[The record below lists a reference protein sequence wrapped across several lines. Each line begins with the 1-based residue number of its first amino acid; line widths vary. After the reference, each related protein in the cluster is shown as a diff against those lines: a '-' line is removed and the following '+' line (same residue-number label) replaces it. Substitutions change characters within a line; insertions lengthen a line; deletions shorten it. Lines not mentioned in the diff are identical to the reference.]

1 MPAPKREGG
10 NEMADRRV
18 LSIQP
23 ESGFYHRRAIKS
35 IDKEDFPA
43 ALKHLRKAI
52 AMEPGN
58 LTYRMDLANTYA
70 RMGLYERSN
79 LEIQLMLHQGRTP
92 AEALFAMG
100 SNFLAMGDYDQAET
114 MLRTY
119 EHVEPEGEYIDQ
131 ADEAL
136 NYIAECD
143 YETELDR
150 ELDELSMDG
159 KAALDAGDLD
169 HAIDC
174 LERALQKDPS
184 MTYVRNNLAVAYS
197 CVGDMDRAWENL
209 EIVLQ
214 ESPLDVH
221 GRCNES
227 MFLLSEGKREE
238 AVEAVRKLRLDRIE
252 EVDELF
258 KYCLAL
264 ADLDLDQELSQA
276 LKKIF
281 LTSPYDPSMLYLCG
295 VCQYNQGRVQESLR
309 TFEKLAQTDPD
320 SLLALNGARTAA
332 AALRGEEALKRLP
345 YTFDFPDEVE
355 REVDA
360 QVDRLQRME
369 PEDAAKA
376 LQDADAGAL
385 VRAALT
391 GSDDQMS
398 RAIRLLGRAGGPAAD
413 RMLREVLLSPTH
425 NAYYKKKALDAL
437 RRLRAQEPFYSLQDG
452 KLVLVRS
459 RTYTFDAGLPK
470 PYLRIMRDT
479 INRMAQRYNEGQAVE
494 FAAGMWAA
502 YILYLDGHYPKIRNE
517 KAWVLALD
525 GFYRERNGKDVD
537 WRALADEAGTTLRTM
552 QMRRGKLMEAEY
564 QIRMEEG
571 QKGEEET

>member
-295 VCQYNQGRVQESLR
+295 VCQYNQGKVQESLR

-320 SLLALNGARTAA
+320 SLLAQSGARTAA
-332 AALRGEEALKRLP
+332 AALRGEEAPKRLP
-345 YTFDFPDEVE
+345 
-355 REVDA
+355 
-360 QVDRLQRME
+360 
-369 PEDAAKA
+369 
-376 LQDADAGAL
+376 
-385 VRAALT
+385 
-391 GSDDQMS
+391 
-398 RAIRLLGRAGGPAAD
+398 
-413 RMLREVLLSPTH
+413 
-425 NAYYKKKALDAL
+425 
-437 RRLRAQEPFYSLQDG
+437 
-452 KLVLVRS
+452 
-459 RTYTFDAGLPK
+459 
-470 PYLRIMRDT
+470 
-479 INRMAQRYNEGQAVE
+479 
-494 FAAGMWAA
+494 
-502 YILYLDGHYPKIRNE
+502 
-517 KAWVLALD
+517 
-525 GFYRERNGKDVD
+525 
-537 WRALADEAGTTLRTM
+537 
-552 QMRRGKLMEAEY
+552 
-564 QIRMEEG
+564 
-571 QKGEEET
+571 

>member
-1 MPAPKREGG
+1 MFQNRDTIAAQATAAGEGG
-10 NEMADRRV
+10 VAIVRVSGADCEAVVSRVFRAKNGKPLANRV
-18 LSIQP
+18 LTY
-23 ESGFYHRRAIKS
+23 GCV
-35 IDKEDFPA
+35 
-43 ALKHLRKAI
+43 
-52 AMEPGN
+52 MENG
-58 LTYRMDLANTYA
+58 
-70 RMGLYERSN
+70 
-79 LEIQLMLHQGRTP
+79 EI
-92 AEALFAMG
+92 
-100 SNFLAMGDYDQAET
+100 
-114 MLRTY
+114 
-119 EHVEPEGEYIDQ
+119 
-131 ADEAL
+131 ADEAMAVL
-136 NYIAECD
+136 MRAPHSYTRENVAEIHC
-143 YETELDR
+143 
-150 ELDELSMDG
+150 
-159 KAALDAGDLD
+159 
-169 HAIDC
+169 
-174 LERALQKDPS
+174 
-184 MTYVRNNLAVAYS
+184 
-197 CVGDMDRAWENL
+197 
-209 EIVLQ
+209 
-214 ESPLDVH
+214 H
-221 GRCNES
+221 G
-227 MFLLSEGKREE
+227 
-238 AVEAVRKLRLDRIE
+238 
-252 EVDELF
+252 
-258 KYCLAL
+258 
-264 ADLDLDQELSQA
+264 SQA
-276 LKKIF
+276 LVRKI
-281 LTSPYDPSMLYLCG
+281 LMLLMAAGARMAEPGEFTYRAFM
-295 VCQYNQGRVQESLR
+295 NGRID
-309 TFEKLAQTDPD
+309 LAQAEGVMRMIRAGSERAMRSAVRQMEGGVSAFVRTARAEIT
-320 SLLALNGARTAA
+320 SLLAAMAA
-332 AALRGEEALKRLP
+332 VI
-345 YTFDFPDEVE
+345 DFPDEVE

-437 RRLRAQEPFYSLQDG
+437 RRLHAQEPFYSLQDG

>member
-1 MPAPKREGG
+1 MK
-10 NEMADRRV
+10 MADRRV

-23 ESGFYHRRAIKS
+23 ESGFYHKRAIKS

-43 ALKHLRKAI
+43 ALRHLRKAI
-52 AMEPGN
+52 AMEPEN

-79 LEIQLMLHQGRTP
+79 LEIQLMLHKASMP
-92 AEALFAMG
+92 AEALFGMG
-100 SNFLAMGDYDQAET
+100 SNFMAMGDYDQAET
-114 MLRTY
+114 MFKAY
-119 EHVEPEGEYIDQ
+119 AHVEPEGEYIDQ
-131 ADEAL
+131 AEDGL
-136 NYIAECD
+136 SYIAECD
-143 YETELDR
+143 YETDLDR

-174 LERALQKDPS
+174 LETALQKDPE
-184 MTYVRNNLAVAYS
+184 MTYVRNNLAVAYY
-197 CVGDMDRAWENL
+197 CIGDMDRAWENL
-209 EIVLQ
+209 DIVLR

-227 MFLLSEGKREE
+227 MFLLSEGRKDE

-264 ADLDLDQELSQA
+264 ADVDLDQELYQA

-281 LTSPYDPSMLYLCG
+281 LSSPYDPSMLYLFG
-295 VCQYNQGRVQESLR
+295 VCQYNLGKPQESLR

-320 SLLALNGARTAA
+320 SLLALYGARTAA
-332 AALRGEEALKRLP
+332 AALRGEDAPKRLP
-345 YTFDFPDEVE
+345 YTFDFPQEME

-360 QVDRLQRME
+360 ELE
-369 PEDAAKA
+369 TLAHAAPEEAAKA
-376 LQDADAGAL
+376 LQDPEVCAR

-391 GSDDQMS
+391 GSDAQMN
-398 RAIRLLGRAGGPAAD
+398 RAIRLLAKLGGPVAE
-413 RMLREVLLSPTH
+413 RMLRELLLSPTH
-425 NAYYKKKALDAL
+425 NAYFKQKTLDAL
-437 RRLRAQEPFYSLQDG
+437 HTMNAPEPFYSLQDG

-459 RTYTFDAGLPK
+459 RNFPLDPKLPK
-470 PYLRIMRDT
+470 PYLRVMRDV
-479 INRMAQRYNEGQAVE
+479 INRMAQRYGESQAVE
-494 FAAGMWAA
+494 FTAGIWAA
-502 YILYLDGHYPKIRNE
+502 YILYLDGHFPKIRNE
-517 KAWVLALD
+517 KAWVLVLD
-525 GFYRERNGKDVD
+525 GLYRERQGKSVD

-552 QMRRGKLMEAEY
+552 QTRRAKLAEAEERV
-564 QIRMEEG
+564 QAEE
-571 QKGEEET
+571 KEGEEEK

>member
-1 MPAPKREGG
+1 
-10 NEMADRRV
+10 MADRRV

-131 ADEAL
+131 VDEAL

-197 CVGDMDRAWENL
+197 CVGDMDSAWENL
-209 EIVLQ
+209 
-214 ESPLDVH
+214 
-221 GRCNES
+221 
-227 MFLLSEGKREE
+227 
-238 AVEAVRKLRLDRIE
+238 
-252 EVDELF
+252 
-258 KYCLAL
+258 
-264 ADLDLDQELSQA
+264 
-276 LKKIF
+276 
-281 LTSPYDPSMLYLCG
+281 
-295 VCQYNQGRVQESLR
+295 
-309 TFEKLAQTDPD
+309 
-320 SLLALNGARTAA
+320 
-332 AALRGEEALKRLP
+332 
-345 YTFDFPDEVE
+345 
-355 REVDA
+355 
-360 QVDRLQRME
+360 
-369 PEDAAKA
+369 
-376 LQDADAGAL
+376 
-385 VRAALT
+385 
-391 GSDDQMS
+391 
-398 RAIRLLGRAGGPAAD
+398 
-413 RMLREVLLSPTH
+413 
-425 NAYYKKKALDAL
+425 
-437 RRLRAQEPFYSLQDG
+437 
-452 KLVLVRS
+452 
-459 RTYTFDAGLPK
+459 
-470 PYLRIMRDT
+470 
-479 INRMAQRYNEGQAVE
+479 
-494 FAAGMWAA
+494 
-502 YILYLDGHYPKIRNE
+502 
-517 KAWVLALD
+517 
-525 GFYRERNGKDVD
+525 
-537 WRALADEAGTTLRTM
+537 
-552 QMRRGKLMEAEY
+552 
-564 QIRMEEG
+564 
-571 QKGEEET
+571 